1 MCCVVRGAYSPR
13 AQVAKYLNPTVIT
26 LEQAPQ
32 AYKTF
37 MDGEAR
43 KYYIDPNGMLVGA
56 GYTTYQHA

>member
-1 MCCVVRGAYSPR
+1 MCVRVYALDLTASP
-13 AQVAKYLNPTVIT
+13 QVAKYLNPTVIT

-43 KYYIDPNGMLVGA
+43 KYFIDPNGMLASA
-56 GYTTYQHA
+56 GYTTQHA